1 MAQWIEH
8 QTSNQL
14 RGHGVVVSELGSSAS
29 LEGGAGLIPAGGSF
43 SLFENCQVS
52 VRVQFR
58 KKVIP
63 EQCQE
68 QEKSPSDFQL
78 FPQVGFRKPAGGP
91 QSVMVVS
98 MIVRAAIPP
107 KLLRWTH
114 NPNAAGWKPDSG
126 TFS

>member
-1 MAQWIEH
+1 M
-8 QTSNQL
+8 L

-29 LEGGAGLIPAGGSF
+29 LEGGAGSIPAGGSV

-58 KKVIP
+58 KKVIGNAP

-78 FPQVGFRKPAGGP
+78 FPGFRPSRFPSGITTHHANHHGYAHCTCLNVCVSEFGG
-91 QSVMVVS
+91 QKLIFCKNL
-98 MIVRAAIPP
+98 MI
-107 KLLRWTH
+107 LL
-114 NPNAAGWKPDSG
+114 GG
-126 TFS
+126 